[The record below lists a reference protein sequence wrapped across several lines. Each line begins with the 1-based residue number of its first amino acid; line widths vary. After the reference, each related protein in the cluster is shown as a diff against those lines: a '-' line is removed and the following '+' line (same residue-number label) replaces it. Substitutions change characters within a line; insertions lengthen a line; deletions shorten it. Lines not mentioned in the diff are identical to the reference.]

1 MFGLN
6 KEFFVHANLG
16 EIKISNS
23 IFEQNYSGQKGSAV
37 NLKDIQ
43 SSTIELRSNIFN
55 NNTGSFSFLEREH
68 MLPFYEILAMRTQ
81 SLNYFAHTSLSTCAN
96 EIASIG
102 RPDCFVQ
109 QYDTAAA
116 ADLEKP
122 NDLEDHVLHLQYP
135 HMKGAIYMNQINT
148 TKIENCTF
156 TKNEAGPILNDV

>member
-1 MFGLN
+1 MFGLD
-6 KEFFVHANLG
+6 KEFLVHVNLG

-23 IFEQNYSGQKGSAV
+23 LFEQNYSGQKGSAI

-43 SSTIELRSNIFN
+43 SSTIELRSNIFY

-68 MLPFYEILAMRTQ
+68 MLPFYEILAMQ
-81 SLNYFAHTSLSTCAN
+81 QHSLNYFAHRAQNKTIYAACAD

-109 QYDTAAA
+109 QYNTAAA

-122 NDLEDHVLHLQYP
+122 NDLEDHMLHL
-135 HMKGAIYMNQINT
+135 
-148 TKIENCTF
+148 
-156 TKNEAGPILNDV
+156 